1 MSANVRLESDRVMI
15 ERALTL
21 SDSFPSSPQCHPF
34 MPFCCWNEFPDLS
47 NENRFRVTGPFTEN
61 SPVAHEKVPYLF
73 WQHPHIWLRIFCGL
87 NTPQVFHHIGF
98 HDDVIKRKHIPR
110 YWPFVRGIHRRPGE
124 FPAQRP
130 VTQSFDV
137 FFDQRPNKRLSKQ
150 LWDWQFETPSS
161 PLWRH
166 SNVLF
171 ARTGMWKLKQF
182 WHSYES
188 MVPVSSI
195 VEHIMK
201 TLAIFAWSGVFISKL
216 TLPALLWPRDFGSL
230 YLLYESRFPIFF
242 LRPLSAQFTFRR
254 FSQIHFVARMVE
266 KINCPGKF
274 SSQKATW
281 CPIVVDELY
290 HQWIRWWLKSP
301 VCRQAKQVYK
311 SWQRRPPTYIIPEI
325 INLQGLVHSLPVAVH
340 KCQGM
345 SQPVSVIGTFRVGG
359 QLLHDLL
366 YIAIFATTSLGY
378 FDLRTE

>member
-1 MSANVRLESDRVMI
+1 MSLCSLLKNTHTQKHVVSKCIIREWSRDDRESPN
-15 ERALTL
+15 L

-34 MPFCCWNEFPDLS
+34 MPFCCWNEFPDLNMMTSS
-47 NENRFRVTGPFTEN
+47 NENRFRVTGPFYGEFTGCPWKSSILILTASLHMTPN
-61 SPVAHEKVPYLF
+61 L
-73 WQHPHIWLRIFCGL
+73 LRTTRL

-124 FPAQRP
+124 FHAQRP

-182 WHSYES
+182 WHSRES

-216 TLPALLWPRDFGSL
+216 TLPAVLSPRDFGSL
-230 YLLYESRFPIFF
+230 YLLYESRFPIFSEAVV
-242 LRPLSAQFTFRR
+242 SA
-254 FSQIHFVARMVE
+254 IHFQAFLTNPFFRKNVRENQLSWEVFITKSHMM
-266 KINCPGKF
+266 PHRG
-274 SSQKATW
+274 
-281 CPIVVDELY
+281 
-290 HQWIRWWLKSP
+290 RWTISP
-301 VCRQAKQVYK
+301 MDQMMA
-311 SWQRRPPTYIIPEI
+311 
-325 INLQGLVHSLPVAVH
+325 
-340 KCQGM
+340 
-345 SQPVSVIGTFRVGG
+345 
-359 QLLHDLL
+359 
-366 YIAIFATTSLGY
+366 
-378 FDLRTE
+378 